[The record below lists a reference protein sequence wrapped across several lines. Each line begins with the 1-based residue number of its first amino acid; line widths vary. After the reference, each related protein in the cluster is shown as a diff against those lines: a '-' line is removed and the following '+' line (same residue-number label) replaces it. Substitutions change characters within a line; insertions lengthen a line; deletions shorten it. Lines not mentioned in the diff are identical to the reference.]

1 MLPNL
6 FYLPFFFRYRF
17 NHLSLNLYLLLL
29 YSIPPL
35 FFSTPPP
42 SSPSPSPHNPQSP
55 KPQHSNK
62 KTSRPTVT
70 IRLQPIGSAPQLR
83 QKVFKISA
91 KNRFETVVTFLR
103 NRLFKKGEAGGDGER
118 EGGGGGGEHV
128 FCYVN
133 SVFAPGLDEGV
144 GALWRVSF
152 FFFISSFSRELF
164 LMILGRGGKDGG
176 REREETGRFE
186 WIRGEIVGGCER
198 CDVGEGGRKGS
209 GPCMEGQC
217 GLWIDDLC

>member
-35 FFSTPPP
+35 FFSTPPHL
-42 SSPSPSPHNPQSP
+42 PHHHPPINPISQNTH
-55 KPQHSNK
+55 HSDK
-62 KTSRPTVT
+62 KTQTPTVT

-152 FFFISSFSRELF
+152 FFVF
-164 LMILGRGGKDGG
+164 LS
-176 REREETGRFE
+176 TFFF
-186 WIRGEIVGGCER
+186 
-198 CDVGEGGRKGS
+198 
-209 GPCMEGQC
+209 
-217 GLWIDDLC
+217 